1 MQSLSPVR
9 WDHTVCPCSFL
20 VPTGPG
26 GLPAQ
31 RPAQQL
37 QPDSLC
43 GSMWSLQVPAPPLLP
58 LTQVLH
64 SAGQPPR
71 APQSA
76 GGHPCPIL
84 AASPCSQLLEVV
96 SGQAVRRIRREAGRC
111 KLVSVPSSDLG
122 PPSLSL
128 TLPTTRGSSPLC
140 PHQHYTCSCRS
151 AVDQNHQGR
160 GSECRVLGSIPKD
173 LMQEVT

>member
-1 MQSLSPVR
+1 MQSLSPGR
-9 WDHTVCPCSFL
+9 WDHTVCPCSSL

-43 GSMWSLQVPAPPLLP
+43 GSMWSLQVPEAPLLLLP

-71 APQSA
+71 APQLA
-76 GGHPCPIL
+76 GGHPCPVL
-84 AASPCSQLLEVV
+84 EASPCSQLLGVV
-96 SGQAVRRIRREAGRC
+96 SGQVVRRIRREAGRC

-122 PPSLSL
+122 LPSLSL
-128 TLPTTRGSSPLC
+128 TLPATSGSSPLC
-140 PHQHYTCSCRS
+140 PPQHYTCSCSPLWIRITR
-151 AVDQNHQGR
+151 GR
-160 GSECRVLGSIPKD
+160 GQNAES
-173 LMQEVT
+173 